1 MKKFFMFLSTLLI
14 IIIAFSGC
22 SYKLGNYM
30 FSTKKPNNFYY
41 TNLLAKNLTMSSS
54 LKCII
59 EENNFHNE
67 TELKNEN
74 ISDIKNMLKYLN
86 KTCFINKPKDL
97 PQKAAYIIYFT
108 FNKEKLVINVYNEK
122 YLSIYPW
129 DGNYP
134 VDYIDMSKVPASL
147 NLYYLGKYIFNEY

>member
-1 MKKFFMFLSTLLI
+1 MDNSLFT
-14 IIIAFSGC
+14 
-22 SYKLGNYM
+22 
-30 FSTKKPNNFYY
+30 TKKPNNFYY
-41 TNLLAKNLTMSSS
+41 TNLLAKNLTLSSY

-59 EENNFHNE
+59 EENNFHKE
-67 TELKNEN
+67 TELKDEN
-74 ISDIKNMLKYLN
+74 ITDIKNMLNYLS
-86 KTCFINKPKDL
+86 KTSFIDKPKDL
-97 PQKAAYIIYFT
+97 PQKPAYIIYFT

-134 VDYIDMSKVPASL
+134 MDYVDITKVPVSL